1 MELYIKKC
9 INKNINNKPKINKKK
24 IVQNSIDSH
33 YVFIIYS
40 CKKNIIKANEI
51 YDRINN
57 KINNT
62 HIYIIYGDNTI
73 SNSYELID
81 NKIIVLKCMDDY
93 DNLNVKSVTLFK
105 NIAIICPNMIGIFK
119 CDDDV
124 TININHINE
133 FIDHNNKYNLDYCGK
148 IYHHYKEKY
157 SVWHINKCSN
167 NDNNN
172 NSKYVPKCIYC
183 DGPLYYLSKKSTKIF
198 NNELKY
204 FFYEDIMIGYNLNIY
219 NIQPTEYLLHSNNIN
234 DSQLISYHNLTHNE
248 YLYIRLSDSLINQ
261 LFQIGC
267 AINYA
272 SKYNKKFAINTN
284 LIISNNVN
292 SVITMIKKL
301 FEDKISIIT
310 EDINE
315 TIFYNY
321 YEDSNKNIDDC
332 FNIYNNV
339 ILNGLFL
346 DVKYLPENYSKLIN
360 LKPDNLKLL
369 DINFA
374 DTYFIHI
381 IENTNKSYYV
391 DCINKIQNYN
401 SKCKFIICTNK
412 YINNLYNKHYLFLSN
427 DKFILQDKT
436 DTELDTLYIMTNCLG
451 GICGNTMISLLGS
464 YLLENKNMIFFIN

>member
-1 MELYIKKC
+1 MELYIKRY
-9 INKNINNKPKINKKK
+9 INKKIYKKPKINNIK
-24 IVQNSIDSH
+24 IVQKSANSH

-105 NIAIICPNMIGIFK
+105 NIHIICPNMIGIFK

-124 TININHINE
+124 IININHINK
-133 FIDHNNKYNLDYCGK
+133 FIDHNNNYNLDYCGS
-148 IYHHYKEKY
+148 INYVYKEKY
-157 SVWHINKCSN
+157 SVWHINKCS
-167 NDNNN
+167 DKNNN
-172 NSKYVPKCIYC
+172 SNSKYVPKCNYC
-183 DGPLYYLSKKSTKIF
+183 NGPLYYLSKKSTKNF

-204 FFYEDIMIGYNLNIY
+204 FFYEDVMIGYNLNAY
-219 NIQPTEYLLHSNNIN
+219 NIQPINYPLYSNYIN
-234 DSQLISYHNLTHNE
+234 DSPLISYHNLTHNE
-248 YLYIRLSDSLINQ
+248 YLYIRLSNSLINQ

-272 SKYNKKFAINTN
+272 SKYKKKFVINTN
-284 LIISNNVN
+284 LIVSNDVN
-292 SVITMIKKL
+292 SIVIIIKKL

-310 EDINE
+310 KDIDE

-321 YEDSNKNIDDC
+321 YENSNINIDDC

-339 ILNGLFL
+339 ILNGLYL
-346 DVKYLPENYSKLIN
+346 DIKYLPENYFKLIN

-369 DINFA
+369 DMNFA

-381 IENTNKSYYV
+381 TKNTDKSYYV

-401 SKCKFIICTNK
+401 SRCKFIICTNE
-412 YINNLYNKHYLFLSN
+412 YIDNLYNRHYLFLSN
-427 DKFILQDKT
+427 DKFMLQDKT
-436 DTELDTLYIMTNCLG
+436 NTELDTLYIMTNCLG
-451 GICGNTMISLLGS
+451 GICGNSMVSLLGS
-464 YLLENKNMIFFIN
+464 YLLENKNMIF